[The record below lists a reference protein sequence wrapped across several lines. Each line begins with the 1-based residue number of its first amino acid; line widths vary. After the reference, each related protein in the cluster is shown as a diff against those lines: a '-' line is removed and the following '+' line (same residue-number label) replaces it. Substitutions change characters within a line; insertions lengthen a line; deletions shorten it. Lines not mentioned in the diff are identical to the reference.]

1 MVARK
6 SIPLLVIG
14 LTLQAVPL
22 AGLAQITLPDVYLS
36 AMATNEG
43 VMSKEL
49 QEQAKEESVREAWG
63 KVLPQVDATASYGV
77 SEYTRNFD
85 RASSITETDTL
96 TRADVQLDQVIYS
109 RETFKEIERAG
120 ASADLAGAERRAREL
135 EVGFNAIE
143 AYLEAN
149 RLQAETDVLEDSLAS
164 HQRRLK
170 QMESMQERGLASRS
184 ETLDARARMD
194 EVEAELASLR
204 YDYRAAIK
212 NLEAVSGLDVDQ
224 KQLAPLPVGVWKRT
238 PAVLDKDWQSLAFS
252 NSAEISR
259 AKREREVAD
268 ATYERERGAHWPE
281 LYLSAQYS
289 NNDTFATT
297 LREELRAE
305 LQLRVP
311 LYSGG
316 STSARARA
324 AHKRERAAE
333 YELRHRKDRVQV
345 EVSRLTETLQGS
357 YQKIRSLKTAESSA
371 EAALEAAQKGFQ
383 SGVRSLNDLLDSRNR
398 LTDIRR
404 SLIEQTHKNVMR
416 QYELRQRTGTLSV
429 QDLPGLA
436 SAAGQ

>member
-1 MVARK
+1 MAVRI
-6 SIPLLVIG
+6 STFLLVVG
-14 LTLQAVPL
+14 LVLQVTPSASF
-22 AGLAQITLPDVYLS
+22 AQITLPDVYLG

-43 VMSKEL
+43 IKSKEFREKAK
-49 QEQAKEESVREAWG
+49 QELVRKAWG
-63 KVLPQVDATASYGV
+63 KVLPQIDVTASYGV

-85 RASSITETDTL
+85 RASSVTETDTL
-96 TRADVQLDQVIYS
+96 TKADVQLDQVLYS
-109 RETFKEIERAG
+109 RETFKEIERAS
-120 ASADLAGAERRAREL
+120 ASARKADAERRAREL
-135 EVGFNAIE
+135 EVGYNAIE
-143 AYLEAN
+143 AYLEAS
-149 RLQAETDVLEDSLAS
+149 RLQGEMDVLKRSLAS
-164 HQRRLK
+164 HERRFK
-170 QMESMQERGLASRS
+170 QMESMRERGLASRS
-184 ETLDARARMD
+184 ETLDAKARMD
-194 EVEAELASLR
+194 EVEADLASLR

-212 NLEAVSGLDVDQ
+212 NLEAVSGLDVGQ
-224 KQLAPLPVGVWKRT
+224 QQLAPVAVGTWKQT
-238 PAVLDKDWQSLAFS
+238 PAVLEKNWQSLAFS

-259 AKREREVAD
+259 AKREHKVAD

-316 STSARARA
+316 STSAQARSA
-324 AHKRERAAE
+324 KKREQAAE

-371 EAALEAAQKGFQ
+371 QTALEAAQKGFQ

-404 SLIEQTHKNVMR
+404 SLIEQTHKNITH
-416 QYELRQRTGTLSV
+416 QYELRQRAGTLSV

-436 SAAGQ
+436 DAAGR